1 MEKTL
6 ILTAETGSD
15 LTPDMAAQYGIHLVP
30 MHVTMGE
37 VCLDDGAF
45 PSQDVCDYYDRTG
58 TVPKTSASAPED
70 FTQVFDAIHAAHPKA
85 QILHLA
91 YSAATTCSYQ
101 NAGIASTERDYVFRL
116 DTKQVSVAQAMVV
129 METARQIQAHPEM
142 DAQAAAAFAA
152 ELAASLHMCFI
163 PKNLDYL
170 RAGGRLSNVA
180 ALTGNLLRLHP
191 CIETIDGNLVATK
204 KYRGALERI
213 IPKLITEFSDK
224 YQFSREGIY
233 FIRSPGLSPELQ
245 ALAERCAAEE
255 GFQAVTWMDTGCV
268 ITSHGGPGCFGIVG
282 RTAGKK

>member
-15 LTPDMAAQYGIHLVP
+15 LTPALAEQYGIYLVP
-30 MHVTMGE
+30 MHVTMGQD
-37 VCLDDGAF
+37 CLDDGSF
-45 PSQDVCDYYDRTG
+45 PPEDVCAYYDRTG
-58 TVPKTSASAPED
+58 AVPKTSASAPED
-70 FTQVFDAIHAAHPKA
+70 FTRVFDAIHAAHPQA

-101 NAGIASTERDYVFRL
+101 NAGIAAAERDYVVRL
-116 DTKQVSVAQAMVV
+116 DTKQVSVAQAVV
-129 METARQIQAHPEM
+129 AIETAKKIQAQPEL
-142 DAQAAAAFAA
+142 DAQGAARFAQDF
-152 ELAASLHMCFI
+152 AASLHMGFI

-191 CIETIDGNLVATK
+191 CIETIDGKLVATK

-213 IPKLITEFSDK
+213 LPKLIGEFAEK
-224 YQFSREGIY
+224 YRLSREAVY
-233 FIRSPGLSPELQ
+233 FIRSPGLPVPLQ
-245 ALAERCAAEE
+245 ALADRCAQEE

-282 RTAGKK
+282 RSLG

>member
-1 MEKTL
+1 MERNL

-15 LTPDMAAQYGIHLVP
+15 LTPALAAQYGIYLVP

-37 VCLDDGAF
+37 VCLEDGAF
-45 PSQDVCDYYDRTG
+45 PAQDVCAYYDRTG
-58 TVPKTSASAPED
+58 AVPKTSACAPED
-70 FTQVFDAIHAAHPKA
+70 FTRVFDAIRAAHPQA

-101 NAGIASTERDYVFRL
+101 NAGIASAERDYVLRL
-116 DTKQVSVAQAMVV
+116 DTKQVSVAQAIVA
-129 METARQIQAHPEM
+129 METAKQIQARPELE
-142 DAQAAAAFAA
+142 APEAAKFAA

-191 CIETIDGNLVATK
+191 CIETVDGKLVATK
-204 KYRGALERI
+204 KYRGGLERI
-213 IPKLITEFSDK
+213 IPKLITEFSEK
-224 YQFSREGIY
+224 YRFSREYVY
-233 FIRSPGLSPELQ
+233 FIRSPGLAPALQ
-245 ALAERCAAEE
+245 ALAEQCAAAE
-255 GFQAVTWMDTGCV
+255 GFQSVTWMDTGCV

-282 RTAGKK
+282 RSRE